1 MHLKSNNEEFKTYD
15 NRNDI
20 VYKLFKTLLS
30 TYQSGLETSNRG
42 SDFLFDSVE
51 LIYYKCYRI
60 NFRRG
65 RSYVDSPD
73 WIKIQKIKLI
83 NVFNMRQH
91 LH

>member
-1 MHLKSNNEEFKTYD
+1 MHLKSNYEEFKTYD

-83 NVFNMRQH
+83 NVFNMRQR

>member
-83 NVFNMRQH
+83 NVFNMRQR